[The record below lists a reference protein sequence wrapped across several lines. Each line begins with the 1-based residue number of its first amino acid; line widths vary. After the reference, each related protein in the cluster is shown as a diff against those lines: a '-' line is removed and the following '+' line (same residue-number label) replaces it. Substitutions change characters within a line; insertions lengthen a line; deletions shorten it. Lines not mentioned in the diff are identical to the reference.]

1 MKSASCRA
9 KLFEAAREL
18 IGRAMRAPCSMSAD
32 YTLREANAGDAEAIA
47 ALHTDS
53 WRRTYRGMM
62 TDAFLD
68 GGALENRRRVWK
80 ERLGRPDQ
88 SQFVCVAEAPD
99 RIIGFTCVF
108 VDEDPVWG
116 SSIDNLHVAT
126 GMHRRGIGAAL
137 MRNAA

>member
-62 TDAFLD
+62 SDAFLD
-68 GGALENRRRVWK
+68 GGALDDRRSVWR
-80 ERLGRPDQ
+80 ERLTARP
-88 SQFVCVAEAPD
+88 SNQFVCVAEHD
-99 RIIGFTCVF
+99 SRIAGFICPFANHEIGRA
-108 VDEDPVWG
+108 
-116 SSIDNLHVAT
+116 HV
-126 GMHRRGIGAAL
+126 
-137 MRNAA
+137 